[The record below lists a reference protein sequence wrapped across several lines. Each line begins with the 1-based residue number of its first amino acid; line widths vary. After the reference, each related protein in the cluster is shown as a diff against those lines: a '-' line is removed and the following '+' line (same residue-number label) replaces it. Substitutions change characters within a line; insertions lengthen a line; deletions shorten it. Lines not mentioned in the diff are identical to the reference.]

1 MTAENSQ
8 TSQPLP
14 PIEQPRARYTTF
26 YRTMLILST
35 IGTALSAFGLIELP
49 KTLGYLPNHTA
60 YAVVWMVSMLLVYPV
75 SITALV
81 LLWRKQIVGLWLK
94 IASYAAS
101 IMLSIV
107 SMLVATGVLQEE
119 VKAAL
124 ASAESQALPRSVM
137 EGIITGTYYTGM
149 IFGIF
154 VSIVF
159 ALLWVFAWRSQRRAD
174 NDED

>member
-1 MTAENSQ
+1 
-8 TSQPLP
+8 
-14 PIEQPRARYTTF
+14 
-26 YRTMLILST
+26 
-35 IGTALSAFGLIELP
+35 
-49 KTLGYLPNHTA
+49 
-60 YAVVWMVSMLLVYPV
+60 MVSMLLVYPV